1 MNKIICKDCFKEFN
15 TNQHLD
21 VHQNKKNKCNKKTN
35 FKCNKCNKYYKSKYY
50 LKQHENKCL
59 EIINDSQ
66 NVTPNILEKN
76 DIKNAI
82 SFIINSNETIDNKII
97 LLNKYKT
104 NMTNDEIKILLNS
117 TTILN
122 DGKISIFYTTIN
134 STDNNISNNINSN
147 NTNSNNVQTTNNI
160 QINQFGNEN
169 IDYLD
174 NKYFAKL
181 LVKHKINVEN
191 ALIDLTK
198 DIHLR
203 MDHPENRNIKV
214 TNINNKYASVY
225 DNGKWRNLT
234 KNELKEKMFKKNT
247 KLIKIHY
254 DSLKDVLNE
263 KNKKYI
269 NIFLAR
275 DFEEDQVLKDIN
287 EKVILLFYS
296 KDI

>member
-1 MNKIICKDCFKEFN
+1 
-15 TNQHLD
+15 
-21 VHQNKKNKCNKKTN
+21 
-35 FKCNKCNKYYKSKYY
+35 
-50 LKQHENKCL
+50 
-59 EIINDSQ
+59 
-66 NVTPNILEKN
+66 
-76 DIKNAI
+76 
-82 SFIINSNETIDNKII
+82 
-97 LLNKYKT
+97 
-104 NMTNDEIKILLNS
+104 
-117 TTILN
+117 
-122 DGKISIFYTTIN
+122 
-134 STDNNISNNINSN
+134 
-147 NTNSNNVQTTNNI
+147 
-160 QINQFGNEN
+160 
-169 IDYLD
+169 
-174 NKYFAKL
+174 
-181 LVKHKINVEN
+181 
-191 ALIDLTK
+191 
-198 DIHLR
+198 